1 MLFLL
6 PSVRE
11 NIQKM
16 TELSEERKQRIANL
30 ILQLRHTSDPEAIAA
45 LGQAEHDWVYENYK
59 NSSAGTFLSNEYIPA
74 IMEAFPQSEGETLA
88 PTEWWQ
94 KVNGKKVKRHLVIK
108 TLKPTLDEWD
118 ERNLPTKQNAATKA
132 DGKLPL
138 YPEPFV
144 EKASSLLDSDHWPT
158 LTAALIAL
166 TGRRPTEV
174 VWCGRFE
181 AASDYTLM
189 FSGQLKKGL
198 IETPS
203 FEIPTLIEANR
214 VLDALLRLSRIPRII
229 EIRRLPEAEL
239 AGNASNKMIN
249 YQVRGHFSSLLEA
262 PPRNDG
268 TTKLSGSNL
277 RAAYGKIATYFYCPP
292 TAEPIFYCGKILGH
306 QIDNYQAEALA
317 TTIHYFT
324 YRIVDDE
331 GDFIGDLGVRL
342 GREGVKQL
350 YKKARQLAVS
360 GEAAPPTTNG
370 SEETASTVSQQP
382 EEPEVVASE
391 TVNTEETPA
400 AVEVGASVEAPGT
413 VETRKSEEA
422 AAAVEVVGSLD
433 TASEAEETTAA
444 LEVTASVGSACEAEE
459 EAAAVVKPKFSRL
472 TYYRDDRSRFDAL
485 CQQMGFEGNQADKHH
500 ALLDWME
507 WALQAIP
514 ALQQHNIEL
523 SENMAAMERLP
534 PAVREAQSHTHTTA
548 KIAELSASNS
558 EATAKIAQLE
568 LQTQLLHSQ
577 IVALEGHKSADR
589 VGVARPT
596 VIVGETL
603 DEGGSTIEDRGASNA
618 IALDAIAPV
627 ESHDLG
633 AKPDTASSQAL
644 VLPQPQPVSMTVDSS
659 HSSQVDKAMA
669 AIAALTQAIT
679 PLVTTM
685 ARLTERMEVSEGV
698 SAVQSQPLPGRKAS
712 SVQNLRQ
719 NTSATEGVDADP
731 ETCTPGG
738 DRMEHTAE
746 RTANRQPK
754 QIKDVA
760 QLSTVEVKERRSTVV
775 AKEKARRAIQ
785 AVLDYNEAQDIERKW
800 MINRNLI
807 IALTSNS
814 IHRQVID
821 EVLSTMQIDDYN
833 ARCGFSVGHNI
844 SLAKKYGLKVGDV
857 VNWLPS

>member
-6 PSVRE
+6 PRVRE
-11 NIQKM
+11 SIQKM
-16 TELSEERKQRIANL
+16 SKLSEQRKQRIANL
-30 ILQLRHTSDPEAIAA
+30 IEQLRQTSDAEVIAA
-45 LGQAEHDWVYENYK
+45 LGQAEHDWLYENYK
-59 NSSAGTFLSNEYIPA
+59 ASSAGTLLSNEYIPA
-74 IMEAFPQSEGETLA
+74 IMEAFPQSEGESLA

-94 KVNGKKVKRHLVIK
+94 TVNGKKVKRHLVIK

-118 ERNLPTKQNAATKA
+118 ERNLPTKQNAAIKA

-138 YPEPFV
+138 YPEPFIL
-144 EKASSLLDSDHWPT
+144 KASSLLDSDHWPT

-189 FSGQLKKGL
+189 FSGQLKKGNV
-198 IETPS
+198 ETPS

-214 VLDALLRLSRIPRII
+214 VLDAIARLSRIPKII
-229 EIRRLPEAEL
+229 EIRALPEAVL
-239 AGNASNKMIN
+239 AGSASNKMIN
-249 YQVRGHFSSLLEA
+249 DQVRRHFSGLLEA

-292 TAEPIFYCGKILGH
+292 TAEPIFYCGKVLGH
-306 QIDNYQAEALA
+306 QTDNYQAEALA

-324 YRIVDDE
+324 YRIVDGE

-342 GREGVKQL
+342 GGEGVKQL
-350 YKKARQLAVS
+350 YKKARHLAVS
-360 GEAAPPTTNG
+360 GSPAPPTTNC
-370 SEETASTVSQQP
+370 SEETASTVSQPP
-382 EEPEVVASE
+382 EEPEVVVPE
-391 TVNTEETPA
+391 TVNPKEAPTA
-400 AVEVGASVEAPGT
+400 AVEVGACVEAPAT
-413 VETRKSEEA
+413 METKKSEEA

-444 LEVTASVGSACEAEE
+444 LEVTASVASASEVEE

-485 CQQMGFEGNQADKHH
+485 CQRMGFEGNQADKHH

-507 WALQAIP
+507 WASRKFP
-514 ALQQHNIEL
+514 ALQQHNTEL
-523 SENMAAMERLP
+523 EKNMAAIER
-534 PAVREAQSHTHTTA
+534 EHSHTTT

-568 LQTQLLHSQ
+568 LLAEKLQSQ
-577 IVALEGHKSADR
+577 IMALVGHKSADR
-589 VGVARPT
+589 LGDTQPT
-596 VIVGETL
+596 VIAGDTTA
-603 DEGGSTIEDRGASNA
+603 DEGASTIEDRSASNA
-618 IALDAIAPV
+618 RAFDAIAQKA
-627 ESHDLG
+627 SHDQS
-633 AKPDTASSQAL
+633 AQPDTTSQLAL
-644 VLPQPQPVSMTVDSS
+644 SQPQPVSSMTVDSLQ
-659 HSSQVDKAMA
+659 SSQVDKAMA

-698 SAVQSQPLPGRKAS
+698 SAVQKPPPTSKKTS

-719 NTSATEGVDADP
+719 NTSASKGVDAD
-731 ETCTPGG
+731 T

-746 RTANRQPK
+746 CTPLRQSK
-754 QIKDVA
+754 QVKDVEG
-760 QLSTVEVKERRSTVV
+760 LSTGEVKERRSTVV

-785 AVLDYNEAQDIERKW
+785 AVLDYNETQDIERKW

-807 IALTSNS
+807 IALTGNT
-814 IHRQVID
+814 IHRLVID
-821 EVLSTMQIDDYN
+821 KMLSAMHIDDYN
-833 ARCGFSVGHNI
+833 ALCGFSPGHNI
-844 SLAKKYGLKVGDV
+844 SLAKKFHLKVADV
-857 VNWLPS
+857 VHWFPS